1 MAQNTLNFT
10 INLGGTAYTG
20 IAQIDKALNNV
31 NVNASKTEKLMDRIN
46 NASFK
51 FNNILQTCQVFA
63 SKVSGAIGKIIDVG
77 GENELQKIN
86 MVTLFRGNA
95 LAAEDMYKKIKQYG
109 KDTVYENKGLIEGI
123 STMMQYQI
131 SGEKAFKTLKQIGDI
146 AMGNA
151 TKMQSL
157 TLAFS
162 QATAAGKLQGN
173 DYKQMIGAGFNP
185 LLVISEK
192 TGESI
197 ASLEAK
203 MSKGAI
209 SAKMLSQAFAW
220 ATEEGGAFYNGA
232 ANAGQTTIG
241 KINEFKESVDE
252 LLIHIFNQLKPV
264 IDSCIEFASGF
275 LGKVPAILGRIG
287 SAVSALAVPIIT
299 VTTAFAAYKLTM
311 LSMAAIQAMIAGW
324 KAALA
329 AYEIVVFAVKNST
342 SLWTAAQW
350 LLNVALSANPIGL
363 IIAAIAALVAA
374 IVYVCTRIQGWGSL
388 WDGICGFMKHTFF
401 AFVENIK
408 LAWTTVVN
416 GIMIGLNAIKL
427 GWYEFK
433 EACGLGDSSENQSA
447 IAKIHADIEARK
459 KAITDGTKKIAE
471 HEAKAI
477 RALKGIKM
485 SWGPDEKTESSSAT
499 IGTNSQLQSLVSTSA
514 SGAEASANMPS
525 LGKSNE
531 AIATGGTRNTSITIN
546 LGEMIGSVTFN
557 GSIEENKEDFE
568 RKLAESMF
576 RVLAI
581 AQSSVG

>member
-146 AMGNA
+146 AMGDA

-209 SAKMLSQAFAW
+209 SAKMLCQAFAW

-416 GIMIGLNAIKL
+416 GIMIGLDAIKL

-485 SWGPDEKTESSSAT
+485 SWGSDKKTESSSAAM
-499 IGTNSQLQSLVSTSA
+499 GTNSQLQSLVSAST
-514 SGAEASANMPS
+514 SGAEVSANMPS

-531 AIATGGTRNTSITIN
+531 AIVTGGTRNTSITIN

>member
-146 AMGNA
+146 AMGDA

-232 ANAGQTTIG
+232 ANAGQATIG

-311 LSMAAIQAMIAGW
+311 LSMAAIQAMIVGW

-388 WDGICGFMKHTFF
+388 WDGICGFMKHTFY
-401 AFVENIK
+401 AFVESIK
-408 LAWTTVVN
+408 LGWTTTVN
-416 GIMIGLNAIKL
+416 GIMIGLDTIKL
-427 GWYEFK
+427 GWYKFK

-447 IAKIHADIEARK
+447 IARINADIEARK
-459 KAITDGTKKIAE
+459 KAITDGAKKIAE
-471 HEAKAI
+471 HTKKAAQ
-477 RALKGIKM
+477 ALGGIEM
-485 SWGPDEKTESSSAT
+485 SWGKSEETTEGSNTVGVNAQLQNMASGSSAT
-499 IGTNSQLQSLVSTSA
+499 SSPSA
-514 SGAEASANMPS
+514 GIPS

-576 RVLAI
+576 RILAI

>member
-485 SWGPDEKTESSSAT
+485 SWGSDEKTESSSAT

>member
-63 SKVSGAIGKIIDVG
+63 SKVSGAIGIIIDVG

-162 QATAAGKLQGN
+162 QATAAGKLQSN

-329 AYEIVVFAVKNST
+329 AYEIVIFAVKNST

-416 GIMIGLNAIKL
+416 GIMIGLDAIKL

-485 SWGPDEKTESSSAT
+485 SWGSDKKTESSSAAM
-499 IGTNSQLQSLVSTSA
+499 GTNSQLQSLVSAST

-531 AIATGGTRNTSITIN
+531 AIVTGGTRNTSITIN

>member
-51 FNNILQTCQVFA
+51 FNNILQTCEVFA

-86 MVTLFRGNA
+86 MVTLFRGNT

-123 STMMQYQI
+123 NTMMQYQI

-311 LSMAAIQAMIAGW
+311 LSMAAIQAMIVGW

-388 WDGICGFMKHTFF
+388 WDGICGFMKHTFY
-401 AFVENIK
+401 AFVESIK
-408 LAWTTVVN
+408 LGWTTTVN
-416 GIMIGLNAIKL
+416 GIMIGLDTIKI
-427 GWYEFK
+427 GWYKFK

-447 IAKIHADIEARK
+447 IARINADIEARK
-459 KAITDGTKKIAE
+459 KAITDGAKKIAE
-471 HEAKAI
+471 HTKKAAQ
-477 RALKGIKM
+477 ALGGIEM
-485 SWGPDEKTESSSAT
+485 SWGKSEETTEGSNAVGVNAQLQNMASGSSAT
-499 IGTNSQLQSLVSTSA
+499 SSPSA
-514 SGAEASANMPS
+514 GIPS

-576 RVLAI
+576 RILAI

>member
-1 MAQNTLNFT
+1 MAQNTLQFT
-10 INLGGTAYTG
+10 INLGGNAYTG
-20 IAQIDKALNNV
+20 IAQIDRALNNI
-31 NVNASKTEKLMDRIN
+31 NINAKKTEKLFDRIT
-46 NASFK
+46 NATFK
-51 FNNILQTCQVFA
+51 FNNVMQATQMFA
-63 SKVSGAIGKIIDVG
+63 EKVSNVIGKVIDVG

-146 AMGNA
+146 AMGDA
-151 TKMQSL
+151 AKMQSL

-185 LLVISEK
+185 LLTISEK

-209 SAKMLSQAFAW
+209 SAEMLSQAFAW

-241 KINEFKESVDE
+241 KINEFKESVDD

-264 IDSCIEFASGF
+264 IDSCIEFASNF
-275 LGKVPAILGRIG
+275 LNKVPAIFGRIR
-287 SAVSALAVPIIT
+287 SAISALAMPVLV
-299 VTTAFAAYKLTM
+299 VTSAFVAYKLTI
-311 LSMAAIQAMIAGW
+311 LSLAAVQSMIAGW

-363 IIAAIAALVAA
+363 IIAAVAALVAA
-374 IVYVCTRIQGWGSL
+374 IVYVCTKIQGWGSL

-401 AFVENIK
+401 AFVENFK
-408 LAWTTVVN
+408 SGWTAAVN
-416 GIMIGLNAIKL
+416 GFMIGIDKIKL
-427 GWYEFK
+427 GWYRTK
-433 EACGLGDSSENQSA
+433 LALGIGDESA
-447 IAKIHADIEARK
+447 TQAAIRQINADVEARQ
-459 KAITDGTKKIAE
+459 KAIVDSQKKVAE
-471 HEAKAI
+471 HVNKAKESLA
-477 RALKGIKM
+477 GIEM
-485 SWGPDEKTESSSAT
+485 SWGSDEKKESSSAAM
-499 IGTNSQLQSLVSTSA
+499 GTNSQLQSLVSA
-514 SGAEASANMPS
+514 STGGAEASANIPS

-546 LGEMIGSVTFN
+546 LGEMIGSVSYN
-557 GSIEENKEDFE
+557 GGFEENREDFE

-581 AQSSVG
+581 AQTSVG

>member
-146 AMGNA
+146 AMGDA

-275 LGKVPAILGRIG
+275 LGKVPTILGRIG

-416 GIMIGLNAIKL
+416 GIMIGLDAIKL

-485 SWGPDEKTESSSAT
+485 SWGSNKKTESSSAAM
-499 IGTNSQLQSLVSTSA
+499 GTNSQLQSLVSAST
-514 SGAEASANMPS
+514 SGAEVSANMPS

-531 AIATGGTRNTSITIN
+531 AIVTGGTRNTSITIN

>member
-51 FNNILQTCQVFA
+51 FNNILQTCEVFA

-146 AMGNA
+146 AMGDA

-311 LSMAAIQAMIAGW
+311 LSMAAIQAMIVGW

-388 WDGICGFMKHTFF
+388 WDGICGFMKHTFY
-401 AFVENIK
+401 AFVESIK
-408 LAWTTVVN
+408 LGWTTTVN
-416 GIMIGLNAIKL
+416 GIMIGLDTIKL
-427 GWYEFK
+427 GWYKFK

-447 IAKIHADIEARK
+447 IARINADIEARK
-459 KAITDGTKKIAE
+459 KAITDGAKKIAE
-471 HEAKAI
+471 HTKKAAQ
-477 RALKGIKM
+477 ALGGIEM
-485 SWGPDEKTESSSAT
+485 SWGKSEETTEGSNAVGVNAQLQNMASGSSAT
-499 IGTNSQLQSLVSTSA
+499 SSPSA
-514 SGAEASANMPS
+514 GIPS

-576 RVLAI
+576 RILAI

>member
-131 SGEKAFKTLKQIGDI
+131 SGEKAFKTLKQIGGI
-146 AMGNA
+146 AMGDA

-275 LGKVPAILGRIG
+275 LGKVPTILGRIG

-416 GIMIGLNAIKL
+416 GIMIGLDAIKL

-485 SWGPDEKTESSSAT
+485 SWGSNKKTESSSAAM
-499 IGTNSQLQSLVSTSA
+499 GTNSQLQSLVSAST
-514 SGAEASANMPS
+514 SGAEVSANMPS

-531 AIATGGTRNTSITIN
+531 AIVTGGTRNTSITIN